1 MRCYCGGLSA
11 SQSNY
16 SNVSCSLKSQSPAE
30 CTAQSVLQKGKPR
43 TALTFIIP
51 IGYELLHVL
60 AGKRKRLLGL
70 RLVTRAAAC
79 WHVIGSMGRVGAE
92 RARGRGA
99 AFPLPPLASPSPC
112 SLSLRPSS
120 LPDCTGLDP
129 VPISPFD
136 SPLFTIPSQP
146 PQVRSRTN
154 MTGCRA
160 APAVHKAVDGSE
172 QEVKL
177 ELSGVTRFN
186 RYALKISSAG
196 LNPSELN
203 GCSYGA
209 FNSVQ
214 SLFVKLW

>member
-60 AGKRKRLLGL
+60 A
-70 RLVTRAAAC
+70 
-79 WHVIGSMGRVGAE
+79 AE

-136 SPLFTIPSQP
+136 SPLFTIPSQFRRRRKRRNP
-146 PQVRSRTN
+146 LFISTNPFKRKQGLGRTVLNRLICPQASGSVTAPGH
-154 MTGCRA
+154 MTWKRKARRPFGSLSEWAGCQ
-160 APAVHKAVDGSE
+160 PGKKSKG
-172 QEVKL
+172 
-177 ELSGVTRFN
+177 
-186 RYALKISSAG
+186 
-196 LNPSELN
+196 
-203 GCSYGA
+203 
-209 FNSVQ
+209 
-214 SLFVKLW
+214 